1 MIAARLFPASL
12 PAQQGSLCGNGE
24 LPSAADIDGLAWHF
38 LGVLQAAMNLPQAGA
53 SGLVL
58 RRVIDLGMSAWP
70 LK

>member
-1 MIAARLFPASL
+1 MQRVSFRLPCQS
-12 PAQQGSLCGNGE
+12 QQGSLCGNGE
-24 LPSAADIDGLAWHF
+24 LPSDIDGLAWHF

-53 SGLVL
+53 SGRVL

>member
-1 MIAARLFPASL
+1 MQRVSFRLPCQS
-12 PAQQGSLCGNGE
+12 QQGSLCGNGE

-53 SGLVL
+53 SGRVL
-58 RRVIDLGMSAWP
+58 RRVIDLGMSARP